1 MYGVEWLI
9 LLGVVGLAVGALAG
23 YLLATRGSGGKRQ
36 LEADLA
42 ASREAL
48 ENYRESVVTEFSET
62 ARKFQ
67 ALNDAYTDLHRQLAR
82 SSQTLCGDITGPL
95 LEAPAGHQ
103 DVIPADVRERV
114 QSGRPPAA
122 ADETAVDP
130 YEDDAEIRVPEPG
143 AAAAAGAMAGAAAA
157 GEAATDPSTATGDG
171 DTAARPETG
180 APDAAAPVEQASA
193 ERTHGAETADAE
205 TTRDGATASGD
216 ADQSEPAG
224 DAAGVTDSA
233 APGAT
238 AANETPDHSETAS
251 GEPATTDDDA
261 TAPERKAAG

>member
-122 ADETAVDP
+122 ADEAAVDP

-171 DTAARPETG
+171 DTPARPESG
-180 APDAAAPVEQASA
+180 AAAPA
-193 ERTHGAETADAE
+193 ERTDCAETADAE
-205 TTRDGATASGD
+205 TVRDGATASGD
-216 ADQSEPAG
+216 ADRPEPAG
-224 DAAGVTDSA
+224 DAAGVTDGT
-233 APGAT
+233 APG

>member
-122 ADETAVDP
+122 ADEAAVDP

-171 DTAARPETG
+171 DTPARPET
-180 APDAAAPVEQASA
+180 DAAAPA
-193 ERTHGAETADAE
+193 ERTDGAETADAE

-216 ADQSEPAG
+216 ADRPEPAG
-224 DAAGVTDSA
+224 DAAGVTDGA

-238 AANETPDHSETAS
+238 AANETPDHSETPS